1 MKTTSRFKV
10 LLAEKEVR
18 ERRSFTLSDVSK
30 ETGISIYTVT
40 GFANNTLK
48 EYPRDAITKLCAFF
62 GCTTGDLLEYS
73 ADDIQMPVSALRLE
87 PAR

>member
-1 MKTTSRFKV
+1 VKTTSRFKV

-18 ERRSFTLSDVSK
+18 ERRTFTLSDVAK

-48 EYPRDAITKLCAFF
+48 EFPRDAITKLCAFF
-62 GCTTGDLLEYS
+62 GCTTGELLEYS
-73 ADDIQMPVSALRLE
+73 PGDIRTPGHAALDLV
-87 PAR
+87 PA

>member
-18 ERRSFTLSDVSK
+18 ERRTLTLSDVAK

-40 GFANNTLK
+40 GFANNTLR
-48 EYPRDAITKLCAFF
+48 EFPRDAITKLCAFF

-73 ADDIQMPVSALRLE
+73 PEDIRTPSHAGSEL
-87 PAR
+87 ATA